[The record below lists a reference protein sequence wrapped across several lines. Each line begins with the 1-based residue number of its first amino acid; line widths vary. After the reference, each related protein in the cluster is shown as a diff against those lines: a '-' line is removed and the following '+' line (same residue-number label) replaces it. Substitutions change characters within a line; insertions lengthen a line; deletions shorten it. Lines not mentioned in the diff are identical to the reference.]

1 MQTPPLPYRR
11 QGSRTPRSS
20 FSSAHSGG
28 GTLSQGGLDD
38 ALASVLPPPGQH
50 GPLTLYQA
58 WALLD
63 AQLAEERAIHTR
75 WVQCI
80 CILLGHHGLLHF
92 LAPRDEVIR

>member
-28 GTLSQGGLDD
+28 GIGGTLSQGGLLED
-38 ALASVLPPPGQH
+38 ALANVLPPPGQH

-75 WVQCI
+75 WV
-80 CILLGHHGLLHF
+80 LSS
-92 LAPRDEVIR
+92 